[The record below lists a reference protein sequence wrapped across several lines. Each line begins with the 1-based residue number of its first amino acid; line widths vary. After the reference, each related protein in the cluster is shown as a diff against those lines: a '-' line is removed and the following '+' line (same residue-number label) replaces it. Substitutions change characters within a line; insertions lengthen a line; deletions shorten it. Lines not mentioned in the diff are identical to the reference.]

1 MFILG
6 SHSHN
11 REYGCTLLVC
21 ERAVSLLSYESLPEN
36 KTRVFYSRS
45 MHVPQTQNGVA
56 SRHSSSIS
64 SAVYQLLRA
73 FDEEMRKKVRLG
85 IKIRRITVYYA
96 PPLSFTSTEEVS
108 LQSKE
113 HDMINEQFLTTVMHD
128 AEKSFLSRLNES
140 NSSHAVRTSRGV
152 IIERHIAR
160 PSIDGYPVGEYL
172 GRAFKEFAALI
183 SFSSISTTLSQKI
196 ADVCHSI
203 FRDSEISHQSAVN
216 SILSAVRR
224 LKTEEDNFLLAA
236 ILPDISF
243 LIYASGS
250 VPLTHSVFDGGE
262 QHLEANL
269 ARSLS
274 VTKPVARSYTKLHL
288 DLKLHSQSEVNY
300 LASLKEVF
308 GLWVDEAIKAY
319 KNISEI
325 YMLPKTIRVVT
336 SGEIGTV
343 MCHNRVFEYE
353 NQGYLFKAI
362 VSGEIKTVEH
372 TEGFP
377 ITALDCLLV
386 DEALNHGSPQTS
398 H

>member
-1 MFILG
+1 MLTFG
-6 SHSHN
+6 SRSHN

-56 SRHSSSIS
+56 SRHSSSVS

-113 HDMINEQFLTTVMHD
+113 HDMINEQFLTIVMRD